1 MLRPRFLTK
10 FRSTII
16 IYIVSIKIACRP
28 VCKIAHQVLVEGT
41 VNKEGGGGGKIMIGF
56 RLIPCPDN
64 QKKFIKSRV
73 QLIERSK
80 IVVLMGKITVQ

>member
-16 IYIVSIKIACRP
+16 IYIVSIKIACTP

-41 VNKEGGGGGKIMIGF
+41 VNKEGEGKIMIV